1 MFAIQNTWKKL
12 ALQGAHI
19 ATIPPAFYKA
29 LWSHLLTDKGIEQF
43 MEDWQSF
50 QNK

>member
-1 MFAIQNTWKKL
+1 MFAIQNMWKKL

-29 LWSHLLTDKGIEQF
+29 LWNHPLTGKGNE
-43 MEDWQSF
+43 
-50 QNK
+50 